1 MNSVGAS
8 ASELGAL
15 RSHIGDSETMP
26 KVLFYPDNRSIE
38 VQKGE
43 NLLRA
48 AMLAGVHVNASCG
61 GAQTCGKCRV
71 VIDEGK
77 VSAPPSAK
85 IAPQE
90 AARGYVLACSAS
102 VEGDVVVRVPV
113 ESRLGDKRVLERKG
127 REKRYGR
134 LLTAEE
140 LENMISTWPLEPAA
154 QRVEVELDPPTLSD
168 PTADL
173 ERLKKGLSAACFES
187 VEVGPKVLSALP
199 RELRERGWKVSA
211 VLVQENGGHRLVA
224 ISPAGLHD
232 LGIAVDVGTTTIA
245 VELVD
250 LKSGEV
256 VARAADY
263 NSQVSCGEDV
273 ISRIIY
279 STKGDNLKRLQ
290 RLAVDTIN
298 GLIEQVLEEAGA
310 HADEVVDVAVAGNTA
325 MTHMFLGVDPRHI
338 RQEPYVPAF
347 KQAPCVS
354 AGELGLAL
362 PPEVAV
368 RTAPCPAS
376 FVGGDVV
383 AGALAAGLWNAEKLT
398 LYIDVGTNGEIV
410 LGNSDWLLSCSCSA
424 GPAFEGG
431 AIKHGMRAAPGAI
444 EQLRINPDT
453 YEPMILTIGGRRA
466 KGICGSG
473 LIDAV
478 AEMFVAGVIDGRGKL
493 NRDLETE
500 RIREVDGQ
508 AEYVLVSAEDSATGY
523 DIVLTEADLD
533 NLIRTKAAIYAGITT
548 LLESVELKSTDVEE
562 VIIAGG
568 FGHYLELDKAVTIGL
583 LPEVPFERVKF
594 LGNGSLLGAR
604 LMLLSRRAASEAADL
619 AAKMTYLELSTDA
632 YFMDRYVAA
641 LFLPHTDASAF
652 PGVVSMLGEAA
663 GGELGPR

>member
-1 MNSVGAS
+1 
-8 ASELGAL
+8 
-15 RSHIGDSETMP
+15 MP

-61 GAQTCGKCRV
+61 GARTCGKCRV
-71 VIDEGK
+71 VIDKGE
-77 VSAPPSAK
+77 VSAAPSAK

-90 AARGYVLACSAS
+90 AARGYVLACSTS

-113 ESRLGDKRVLERKG
+113 ESRLGDKRVLARKSA
-127 REKRYGR
+127 EKRHGK

-140 LENMISTWPLEPAA
+140 LEDMISRWPLEPAA
-154 QRVEVELDPPTLSD
+154 RRVEIELEAPTLSD

-173 ERLKKGLSAACFES
+173 ERLRKGLAAAGFDS
-187 VEVGPKVLSALP
+187 VEVGPKALSALP
-199 RELRERGWKVSA
+199 RELRKRNWKISA
-211 VLVQENGGHRLVA
+211 VLAQESGGHRLVA
-224 ISPAGLHD
+224 IQPVGSRD
-232 LGIAVDVGTTTIA
+232 LGIAIDVGTTTVA
-245 VELVD
+245 AELVD
-250 LKSGEV
+250 LNGGAV
-256 VARAADY
+256 IARAADY

-290 RLAVDTIN
+290 RLAVETIN
-298 GLIEQVLEEAGA
+298 GLIESVLAEAGA
-310 HADEVVDVAVAGNTA
+310 DADEVVDVAVAGNTA
-325 MTHMFLGVDPRHI
+325 MTHLFLGIDPRNI

-347 KQAPCVS
+347 KQAPSVS
-354 AGELGLAL
+354 AGELGLAIA
-362 PPEVAV
+362 PEVRV

-376 FVGGDVV
+376 YVGGDIV
-383 AGALAAGLWNAEKLT
+383 AGAIAAGLADAKKLT
-398 LYIDVGTNGEIV
+398 LYIDVGTNGEMI
-410 LGNSDWLLSCSCSA
+410 LGNSDWLLACSCSA

-444 EQLRINPDT
+444 DQLRINPDT

-473 LIDAV
+473 LIDAM
-478 AEMFVAGVIDGRGKL
+478 AEMFLAGVVDGRGKL
-493 NRDLETE
+493 NLDLETE

-508 AEYVLVSAEDSATGY
+508 PEYVLVKAEDSATGY

-533 NLIRTKAAIYAGITT
+533 NLIRTKAAIYAGIMT
-548 LLESVELKSTDVEE
+548 LLESVDLKPADVDEI
-562 VIIAGG
+562 IIAGG

-583 LPEVPFERVKF
+583 LPEVPFDKVKF
-594 LGNGSLLGAR
+594 MGNGSLLGAR
-604 LMLLSRRAASEAADL
+604 LMLVSRRASSVAAEL

-632 YFMDRYVAA
+632 SFMDRYVAA

-652 PGVVSMLGEAA
+652 PGVLSALGEVA
-663 GGELGPR
+663 GGGFGGL